1 MNFEETILILLE
13 EKKYNELKELLSNSN
28 VFDIAEVLN
37 DIEEENML
45 LLFRLLP
52 KNLATEVF
60 SEVDSDMQSYLINSI
75 TDTEIK
81 YLIEK
86 LFIDDTVDLIEE
98 LPANIVK
105 KVLKNT
111 SVEKRKIINQFLNYP
126 EDSAGSI
133 MTIEFLDLKKE
144 MSVSQSIDRIKKIG
158 VNKETVNEC
167 YVISKSRRLE
177 GVVSLKDIILSDNN
191 YLINE
196 IMNEDVISVHTH
208 EDSADITNLFK
219 KYDVLSMPVVDNEN
233 RLVGIITID
242 DIIDVIEEETSEDI
256 EKMAAITPLDESYM
270 KASVFSLARK
280 RMVWLLILM
289 ITATISQAI
298 LKNNED
304 FLSQFVVLT
313 AFIPMLMGAGGN
325 AGSQSSTLIVRGIAL
340 NEIELSDF
348 FTIIFKEARVALLS
362 GFVLAIV
369 NFIKLYLIESI
380 SFEISLAVS
389 LSLICTILVAKLA
402 GGALPLLAKKVKID
416 PALMA
421 APLITTI
428 LDAVTVLIYLSIAK
442 VLLGF

>member
-1 MNFEETILILLE
+1 MNLEETIIILLE
-13 EKKYNELKELLSNSN
+13 EKKYNEIKELLRNSN
-28 VFDIAEVLN
+28 VFDIAEILN
-37 DIEEENML
+37 DIDETDML

-52 KNLATEVF
+52 KDLATEVF
-60 SEVDSDMQSYLINSI
+60 SEVDSDMQSFIINSI
-75 TDTEIK
+75 TDSEIK
-81 YLIEK
+81 YLIDK

-111 SVEKRKIINQFLNYP
+111 SQEKRKIINQFLIYQ

-144 MSVSQSIDRIKKIG
+144 MTVVQSIERIKKIG

-177 GVVSLKDIILSDNN
+177 GVVTLKDIVLSDNN
-191 YLINE
+191 SLISS
-196 IMNEDVISVHTH
+196 IMEDDVISVHTS
-208 EDSADITNLFK
+208 EDIADIANLFK
-219 KYDVLSMPVVDNEN
+219 KYDVLSMPVVDGEN

-256 EKMAAITPLDESYM
+256 EKMAAIMPLDESYM
-270 KASVFSLARK
+270 KASVFSLAKK
-280 RMVWLLILM
+280 RMVWLLLLM

-298 LKNNED
+298 LRNNEN
-304 FLSQFVVLT
+304 FLAQFVMLT

-325 AGSQSSTLIVRGIAL
+325 AGSQASTLIIRGIAL

-348 FTIIFKEARVALLS
+348 FVIIFKEARVALLS
-362 GFVLAIV
+362 GSVLAIV
-369 NFIKLYLIESI
+369 NFIKLYLIENI

-402 GGALPLLAKKVKID
+402 GGSLPLLAKVVKID

-428 LDAVTVLIYLSIAK
+428 LDAVTVLIYLFIAK
-442 VLLGF
+442 LLLGF

>member
-1 MNFEETILILLE
+1 MNLEETIIILLE
-13 EKKYNELKELLSNSN
+13 EKKYNEIKNLLIESN
-28 VFDIAEVLN
+28 VFDIAEILN
-37 DIEEENML
+37 DIDEANML

-52 KNLATEVF
+52 KDLATEVF
-60 SEVDSDMQSYLINSI
+60 SEVDSDMQSYIINSI
-75 TDTEIK
+75 TDSEIK
-81 YLIEK
+81 YIIDK

-105 KVLKNT
+105 IVLKNI
-111 SVEKRKIINQFLNYP
+111 SQEKRKIINQFLIYP

-144 MSVSQSIDRIKKIG
+144 MSVAQSIDRIKKIG

-177 GVVSLKDIILSDNN
+177 GVVTLKDIVLSDNSF
-191 YLINE
+191 LISK
-196 IMNEDVISVHTH
+196 IMEEDVLSVHTS
-208 EDSADITNLFK
+208 EDIADIAYMFK
-219 KYDVLSMPVVDNEN
+219 KYDVLSMPVVDNES

-256 EKMAAITPLDESYM
+256 EKMAAIMPLDESYM
-270 KASVFSLARK
+270 KASVFSLAKK
-280 RMVWLLILM
+280 RMVWLLLLM

-298 LKNNED
+298 LKNNEN

-325 AGSQSSTLIVRGIAL
+325 AGSQASTLIIRGIAL

-348 FTIIFKEARVALLS
+348 LVIIFKEARVALLS
-362 GFVLAIV
+362 GLVLAIV
-369 NFIKLYLIESI
+369 NFIKLYLIENI
-380 SFEISLAVS
+380 SFEVSLTVS

-402 GGALPLLAKKVKID
+402 GGSLPLLAKILKID

-442 VLLGF
+442 LLLGF